1 MGRKRFLPVLL
12 FILAVLFLGAGV
24 AAFLWEHADPFGNLF
39 PKVTSESSDRRI
51 SSDESSEISVSSTD
65 NTETSDPVTDNTESS
80 VSTANSGSSETVES
94 EPEPE
99 PEPEPVRVE
108 NPYKEYFL
116 ENPDMAAW
124 LRIPDTIVDY
134 PVMWTPE
141 DEDFY
146 LLRNF
151 KKKKSGNGCLI
162 LDTDSCME
170 PLTTNLIIHGHNN
183 KGAMFGNLSKYEKKE
198 YRDEHPFIY
207 LSGKDYE
214 HAYVVMAAFRSQVFY
229 STDVCFKFYKFFQA
243 DTEEEFKDFYDNV
256 KAMSYYDTGVEASFG
271 DRFLTLSTCSYHTEN
286 GRFVVVAKEV
296 EPGDFYEP
304 LDIDVNSK
312 ESNDQ

>member
-1 MGRKRFLPVLL
+1 MGRKRFLPIVL

-24 AAFLWEHADPFGNLF
+24 MAFLWEHSDPFGNLF
-39 PKVTSESSDRRI
+39 PTKTVTESVDPVQADERTGISSTVKEDTEVVNSDPDDTDPAETSE
-51 SSDESSEISVSSTD
+51 ESGTVE
-65 NTETSDPVTDNTESS
+65 ETESAS
-80 VSTANSGSSETVES
+80 
-94 EPEPE
+94 EPE

-146 LLRNF
+146 LLKNF

-162 LDTDSCME
+162 LDTDSCMD

-214 HAYVVMAAFRSQVFY
+214 HAYVVMAVFRSQVFY
-229 STDVCFKFYKFFQA
+229 STDVCFKYYKFFRA

-256 KAMSYYDTGVEASFG
+256 KAMSYYDTGVEATFG

-304 LDIDVNSK
+304 LDIDVKNK